1 MRFTTSLNKFTESNA
16 SVYALHF
23 PVPLEIAEPF
33 IDGEN
38 RRIKCTINNTHTIS
52 SGLMPFKEYWYI
64 LVNQS
69 LQKEL
74 QIEVGDSVEL
84 LIEKDESKYGM
95 DMPVE
100 LETVLDQD
108 KLASEFFHDLTPG
121 KQRNLIY
128 IISKVK
134 NTDSR
139 INKALAI
146 IDHLTERNGKLDF
159 KLLNEKIKEYN
170 QRGKLK

>member
-84 LIEKDESKYGM
+84 LIEK
-95 DMPVE
+95 
-100 LETVLDQD
+100 
-108 KLASEFFHDLTPG
+108 ADLS
-121 KQRNLIY
+121 I
-128 IISKVK
+128 
-134 NTDSR
+134 
-139 INKALAI
+139 
-146 IDHLTERNGKLDF
+146 
-159 KLLNEKIKEYN
+159 
-170 QRGKLK
+170 

>member
-1 MRFTTSLNKFTESNA
+1 
-16 SVYALHF
+16 
-23 PVPLEIAEPF
+23 
-33 IDGEN
+33 
-38 RRIKCTINNTHTIS
+38 
-52 SGLMPFKEYWYI
+52 
-64 LVNQS
+64 
-69 LQKEL
+69 
-74 QIEVGDSVEL
+74 
-84 LIEKDESKYGM
+84 
-95 DMPVE
+95 
-100 LETVLDQD
+100 DQD